1 VVNAVRQLPAAQQPP
16 SQPSAARCI
25 WLTGLSGA
33 GKSSVAQVLASQLAA
48 QDLRYCLLDG
58 DALRRGL
65 NSDLGFSPADRAQSV
80 RRTAHVARLMV
91 DAGVT
96 AVVAL
101 ISPYRVDRAA
111 ARALF
116 APGEF
121 VEVFV
126 DTPLAVC
133 EQRDT
138 KGLYAKAR
146 GQHITD
152 MTGIGSDYEAPLNP
166 EVRLAC
172 GEQPLHVCAE
182 QLAAYLALAT

>member
-1 VVNAVRQLPAAQQPP
+1 M
-16 SQPSAARCI
+16 AARCI

-33 GKSSVAQVLASQLAA
+33 GKSSVAQLLAKALAA
-48 QDLRYCLLDG
+48 DGLPCCVLDG
-58 DALRRGL
+58 DALRSGL
-65 NSDLGFSPADRAQSV
+65 NSDLGFSPSDREQSV

-101 ISPYRVDRAA
+101 ISPYRADRAA

-133 EQRDT
+133 EQRDP

-146 GQHITD
+146 
-152 MTGIGSDYEAPLNP
+152 
-166 EVRLAC
+166 
-172 GEQPLHVCAE
+172 
-182 QLAAYLALAT
+182 AANH

>member
-1 VVNAVRQLPAAQQPP
+1 VLHAAPKPP
-16 SQPSAARCI
+16 PARCI

-33 GKSSVAQVLASQLAA
+33 GKSSVAQALGAQLAG
-48 QDLRYCLLDG
+48 QGLRHCLLDG
-58 DALRRGL
+58 DGLRRGL

-101 ISPYRVDRAA
+101 ISPYRADRAA

-146 GQHITD
+146 GQQITD
-152 MTGIGSDYEAPLNP
+152 MTGIGSDYEEPLHP
-166 EVRLAC
+166 ELRLAC
-172 GEQPLHVCAE
+172 AEQPLSLCAV
-182 QLAAYLALAT
+182 QLVDYLGLAG

>member
-1 VVNAVRQLPAAQQPP
+1 MLNETTHPP
-16 SQPSAARCI
+16 AARCI

-33 GKSSVAQVLASQLAA
+33 GKSTMAQALATQLAA
-48 QDLRYCLLDG
+48 QGLRYCLLDG

-101 ISPYRVDRAA
+101 ISPYRADRAA

-116 APGEF
+116 APGTF

-146 GQHITD
+146 AQQLTD
-152 MTGIGSDYEAPLNP
+152 MTGIGSDYEAPLKP
-166 EVRLAC
+166 DVRLAC
-172 GEQPLHVCAE
+172 AEQALHVCAA
-182 QLAAYLALAT
+182 QLAGYLGLVP

>member
-1 VVNAVRQLPAAQQPP
+1 MLNDAAPQT
-16 SQPSAARCI
+16 SARCI

-33 GKSSVAQVLASQLAA
+33 GKSSLAQVLTTQLAA
-48 QDLRYCLLDG
+48 QGLRYCLLDG

-101 ISPYRVDRAA
+101 ISPYRADRAA

-146 GQHITD
+146 QQRITD
-152 MTGIGSDYEAPLNP
+152 MTGIGSDYEAPLQP
-166 EVRLAC
+166 ELRLAC
-172 GEQPLHVCAE
+172 GEYPLHVCAA
-182 QLAAYLALAT
+182 QLAAYLGLAI

>member
-1 VVNAVRQLPAAQQPP
+1 
-16 SQPSAARCI
+16 
-25 WLTGLSGA
+25 
-33 GKSSVAQVLASQLAA
+33 VAQALAKALTSQG
-48 QDLRYCLLDG
+48 LRCCVLDG

-80 RRTAHVARLMV
+80 RRTAHVAQLMV

-101 ISPYRVDRAA
+101 ISPYRADRTA

-146 GQHITD
+146 GQQITD
-152 MTGIGSDYEAPLNP
+152 MTGIGSDYEAPLSA

-172 GEQPLHVCAE
+172 AEQPLDVCTL
-182 QLAAYLALAT
+182 QLAGYLGLAA

>member
-1 VVNAVRQLPAAQQPP
+1 M
-16 SQPSAARCI
+16 AARCI

-33 GKSSVAQVLASQLAA
+33 GKSSVAEQLGTALAA
-48 QDLRYCLLDG
+48 HGLACCVLDG

-91 DAGVT
+91 GAGVT

-101 ISPYRVDRAA
+101 ISPYRADRAA

-116 APGEF
+116 ALGEF
-121 VEVFV
+121 IEVFV

-146 GQHITD
+146 RQLISD
-152 MTGIGSDYEAPLNP
+152 MTGIGSDYEAPLQP
-166 EVRLAC
+166 ELRLAC
-172 GEQPLHVCAE
+172 AEQPLHACAR
-182 QLAAYLALAT
+182 QLADYLGLAR

>member
-1 VVNAVRQLPAAQQPP
+1 MVSPDPARPP
-16 SQPSAARCI
+16 PARCI

-33 GKSSVAQVLASQLAA
+33 GKSSLAQALGTQLAA
-48 QDLRYCLLDG
+48 HGLRYSLLDG
-58 DALRRGL
+58 DVLRGGL
-65 NSDLGFSPADRAQSV
+65 NSDLGFSAADRAQSV

-91 DAGVT
+91 DAGVI

-101 ISPYRVDRAA
+101 ISPYRADRAA

-116 APGEF
+116 VPGTF

-146 GQHITD
+146 KQQITD
-152 MTGIGSDYEAPLNP
+152 MTGIGSAYEAPLSP
-166 EVRLAC
+166 DLRVA
-172 GEQPLHVCAE
+172 CAE
-182 QLAAYLALAT
+182 YPLQVCTQTLVDYLGLAN